1 MTVVLMLLALS
12 AQPAA
17 PLVALDDPSASYCLA
32 TGFCRRQPG
41 PPVPSG
47 VLFVAVGLVGAGVAG
62 LRFRP
67 RT

>member
-41 PPVPSG
+41 PPVPSASASG
-47 VLFVAVGLVGAGVAG
+47 RGPDAGPPA
-62 LRFRP
+62 
-67 RT
+67 